1 MIGQKEFKE
10 LTSLNEKRIELSKK
24 VIPEIE
30 RIAKEGKGND
40 MLLAKD
46 DLKMFAEYDSDIDKM
61 SIAIGEKGSE
71 MPESEFQEY
80 RIILNEILNRLYM
93 LIQTHDIDISESF
106 SLVNILKGLL
116 KEYKIRK

>member
-40 MLLAKD
+40 TLLAKD